1 MNRDQYQPGIPE
13 NIRSERAG
21 DRWTIVFTRE
31 LRDSPD
37 DVWEALTDPADL
49 REWAPFDPDRNLD
62 TLGDATLTMAG
73 GSGDE
78 RTPAYVRIAERPRL
92 LEYTWDTDVL
102 RWELEPM
109 STGTC
114 LTLRHTMDREWAA
127 RVSAGWHICID
138 VMELFLDG
146 QPIGRI
152 VAGEAKQHGWG
163 RLNDAYAAQLG
174 IENNPAS

>member
-1 MNRDQYQPGIPE
+1 MNRDQYQPGAPG
-13 NIRSERAG
+13 NVRADRG
-21 DRWTIVFTRE
+21 GERWTIVFTRE
-31 LRDSPD
+31 LRHPPES
-37 DVWEALTDPADL
+37 VWEALTDPKEL

-73 GSGDE
+73 GGDE
-78 RTPAYVRIAERPRL
+78 QTSAYVRIAERPRL

-102 RWELEPM
+102 RWELEPTA
-109 STGTC
+109 TGTR
-114 LTLRHTMDREWAA
+114 LTLRHTTDREWAA

-146 QPIGRI
+146 NPIGRI
-152 VAGEAKQHGWG
+152 AGDEAKAHGWG